1 MKKLLIM
8 VFLLLAGLTINA
20 QAQEEFKTGNFTVQT
35 VEYGGYIN
43 DKWEMDGPPV
53 PYSSL
58 FKISR
63 HQVKQIN
70 ADKSWVYYI
79 EKEPVWNEEFS
90 HWVSLIVDSEGEEY
104 LFIIDLN
111 NNNLRFIYKDGN
123 DAFRIT
129 RFSFNNV
136 FSR

>member
-1 MKKLLIM
+1 MKKLLIAI
-8 VFLLLAGLTINA
+8 FLLFTGFIATA
-20 QAQEEFKTGNFTVQT
+20 QQNEFKTGNFTIET

-43 DKWEMDGPPV
+43 NNWEMDGPPV

-58 FKISR
+58 FKVSK

-70 ADKSWVYYI
+70 ANQSWVYYI

-90 HWVSLIVDSEGEEY
+90 HWVSLIIDSEGEEY
-104 LFIIDLN
+104 LFIVDLN
-111 NNNLRFIYKDGN
+111 NRNLRFIYKDGN

-129 RFSFNNV
+129 RFSFSNV
-136 FSR
+136 FVK